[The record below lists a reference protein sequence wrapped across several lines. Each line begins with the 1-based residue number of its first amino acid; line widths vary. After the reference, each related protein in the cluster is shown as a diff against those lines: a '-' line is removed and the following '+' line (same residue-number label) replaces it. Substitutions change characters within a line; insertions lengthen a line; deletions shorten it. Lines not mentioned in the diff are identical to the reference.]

1 MKKLLI
7 TCFLLGSFAYGQT
20 PKLVVGDQTYNLV
33 SGDLLT
39 ISNAY
44 LQGVD
49 SHTPSGDYD
58 AFIADGWVPG
68 TLDFATYTANT
79 YTKEVNGQRY
89 HVWYVGFRRSFVIYG
104 DTSGTSFPGP
114 RLEHSAPG
122 TDKCTPYYTSQLLL
136 QRITIQWINNQ

>member
-1 MKKLLI
+1 MLLMSGMA
-7 TCFLLGSFAYGQT
+7 FGQT
-20 PKLVVGDQTYNLV
+20 PQLVVGGNTYDIV

-39 ISNAY
+39 VSNAY
-44 LQGVD
+44 IQGID

-68 TLDFATYTANT
+68 TLDFVTYTANT

-89 HVWYVGFRRSFVIYG
+89 HVWYRGFRRSYLIYG

-114 RLEHSAPG
+114 LLEHSAPG
-122 TDKCTPYYTSQLLL
+122 TDRCVSHYTSQLLL

>member
-1 MKKLLI
+1 MKNIIILLLF
-7 TCFLLGSFAYGQT
+7 TCGIATAQT
-20 PKLVVGDQTYNLV
+20 AQLVVGGNTYDIV

-58 AFIADGWVPG
+58 AFIADGWEPG
-68 TLDFATYTANT
+68 TLPFSDYSANT
-79 YTKEVNGQRY
+79 YTKVVNGQRY
-89 HVWYVGFRRSFVIYG
+89 HVWYRDFRRSYLIYG

-114 RLEHSAPG
+114 LLEHSAPG
-122 TDKCTPYYTSQLLL
+122 TDKCVSHYTSQLLL
-136 QRITIQWINNQ
+136 QRITIQWINDQ